1 MIMEAIKNR
10 AWVSWAAVG
19 LLVVLCG
26 VLAALQFRWIGEV
39 SRAEQQ
45 RLKEDLTTKLD
56 LLRRNFNQEVESA
69 CYALVPP
76 ASQIDEQGR
85 EAAYA
90 LQYRRWD
97 QSHERLFKRVALA
110 IPEEDT
116 IRLEILDAHGA
127 FAAAEWPAEWSTM
140 RDRLTER
147 RTGATSGASSLAGT
161 ALFELPRFGGGREGD
176 RPSEQE
182 WLVLELNLDYMRGVL
197 LPEMLTR
204 YLGDA
209 GKLDYDAEVVA
220 NGIPSMSIYRSVS
233 SHDHQGDLSA
243 DASIALL
250 DVRPVMSGFPGRRG
264 GPRQSPASDST
275 QGRWLL
281 LVRHHAGSLE
291 AVVARA
297 RWRNVAISAGLLL
310 LILATVGA
318 LVRFSRQAQQ
328 LADLQMNF
336 VAGVSHELR
345 TPLTVM
351 STAAYNLR
359 GKIASNPAQVE
370 RYGVL
375 LQEQCEKLSATIEQ
389 VLRFASM
396 KSGRIVRERSP
407 VSIEALIEDELR
419 TNRGLLERAGCT
431 VEVNIA
437 PDLPVILADATSLRH
452 ALQNLITNAVKYGTE
467 GSNWIGVTARSVAAP
482 GGSLVEIRVADRG
495 PGIPADEQRHIFDP
509 FFRGRRAVQD
519 QIHGTGLGL
528 NLVKGIVEAHGGTIA
543 VESEPMKRTEF
554 TIRLPAAP
562 GEVQDEVAHSFG

>member
-1 MIMEAIKNR
+1 
-10 AWVSWAAVG
+10 
-19 LLVVLCG
+19 
-26 VLAALQFRWIGEV
+26 
-39 SRAEQQ
+39 
-45 RLKEDLTTKLD
+45 
-56 LLRRNFNQEVESA
+56 
-69 CYALVPP
+69 
-76 ASQIDEQGR
+76 
-85 EAAYA
+85 
-90 LQYRRWD
+90 
-97 QSHERLFKRVALA
+97 
-110 IPEEDT
+110 
-116 IRLEILDAHGA
+116 
-127 FAAAEWPAEWSTM
+127 
-140 RDRLTER
+140 
-147 RTGATSGASSLAGT
+147 
-161 ALFELPRFGGGREGD
+161 LFELPRFGSGREGD
-176 RPSEQE
+176 RSGEQE

-197 LPEMLTR
+197 LPEMLAR

-220 NGIPSMSIYRSVS
+220 NGIPSISIYRSVS

-250 DVRPVMSGFPGRRG
+250 DVRPMLGRGMRG
-264 GPRQSPASDST
+264 RGAGPPPPDSA

-281 LVRHHAGSLE
+281 RVRHHEGSLE

-297 RWRNVAISAGLLL
+297 RWQNVAVSAGLLL

-370 RYGVL
+370 RYGAL
-375 LQEQCEKLSATIEQ
+375 IQEQCEKLTATVEQ

-396 KSGRIVRERSP
+396 KSGRIVRERAP
-407 VSIEALIEDELR
+407 VSIEALIEEELR
-419 TNRGLLERAGCT
+419 TNRGLLERAGCKA
-431 VEVNIA
+431 EVNIA

-452 ALQNLITNAVKYGTE
+452 ALQNLIANAVKYGLE
-467 GSNWIGVTARSVAAP
+467 GSNWIGVTASTVAGP

-495 PGIPADEQRHIFDP
+495 PGIPADEQKHIFDP

-528 NLVKGIVEAHGGTIA
+528 NLVKRIVEAHGGTIA